1 MISKVRFR
9 KRETDQED
17 STDKPPYTYKQKI
30 YLIDKDIRIKPGKR
44 KLRFICYQFYRIE
57 GGGVKSEKY

>member
-17 STDKPPYTYKQKI
+17 STDKPPYTYKI
-30 YLIDKDIRIKPGKR
+30 YLIAKDIRIKPG
-44 KLRFICYQFYRIE
+44 
-57 GGGVKSEKY
+57 EKKTKVYMLLFLSNRRWWC